1 MSLNYC
7 WNVKEMGASGTEN
20 TNDTQII
27 QKAID
32 ECSLNG
38 GVVYFP
44 PGTYSSG
51 HLILITRTL

>member
-1 MSLNYC
+1 
-7 WNVKEMGASGTEN
+7 MGASGTEN

-38 GVVYFP
+38 GVVYFS

-51 HLILITRTL
+51 TLNLNYANIVKS